1 MAKKT
6 LDRRKF
12 LALSATVGASALAAC
27 AAPAAPAAVEAP
39 AAVPATDVPAAP
51 TAVIEV
57 ATVAPVASGKPKG
70 GTLRIGMEGG
80 SATDSLD
87 PRTYSDS
94 VMIAAALTVMN
105 GLVEFDAAGNPTGE
119 LLESR

>member
-6 LDRRKF
+6 LGRRKF

-27 AAPAAPAAVEAP
+27 AAPAAAP
-39 AAVPATDVPAAP
+39 DP
-51 TAVIEV
+51 TAVVEV
-57 ATVAPVASGKPKG
+57 ATAVPVASGKPKG

-87 PRTYSDS
+87 PRTYADS
-94 VMIAAALTVMN
+94 VMIAAALCCMN
-105 GLVEFDAAGNPTGE
+105 GLVEFDAAGNRTG
-119 LLESR
+119 